1 MSFGHR
7 EITVTATSSV
17 IDPKD
22 FSSNL
27 HPGEHNHLHKSYW
40 NDGPLR
46 HVVEALAGTPVV
58 IVADN
63 MTGFT
68 LVGAV
73 LVDVRGRGLNGH
85 GVAISTESCKTPQ
98 NPQGITVYNV
108 RKIGI
113 IIPMQD
119 TTHGIRELAIGSER
133 RELELARQIYTASLP
148 EERAAGRVEVTCFVN
163 EVHAGY
169 TLDSYAD
176 RRPKPGWARI
186 SLEQIKAASL
196 CDTCLKTRET
206 ESHQS
211 TCAQFAIDLEARRQ
225 AELARRGR

>member
-1 MSFGHR
+1 MGSFGHR
-7 EITVTATSSV
+7 EITVTATSGV

-27 HPGEHNHLHKSYW
+27 HPSKHSHLHKSYW

-46 HVVEALAGTPVV
+46 HVVKALAGTPCI

-68 LVGAV
+68 LLGAV
-73 LVDVRGRGLNGH
+73 LVDVRGRGINGH
-85 GVAISTESCKTPQ
+85 GVAISTESCKHPQ
-98 NPQGITVYNV
+98 NPQGITVYDV

-119 TTHGIRELAIGSER
+119 TTHGIDSLAMQSER
-133 RELELARQIYTASLP
+133 RELELARRVYESRIPADRP
-148 EERAAGRVEVTCFVN
+148 AGHADAQCFSG
-163 EVHAGY
+163 EVHVSWE
-169 TLDSYAD
+169 TDNFMD
-176 RRPKPGWARI
+176 RGPSWARI
-186 SLEQIKAASL
+186 SLQDIQAASL

-206 ESHQS
+206 EMHQYS
-211 TCAQFAIDLEARRQ
+211 CPTFEIEMQARRE
-225 AELARRGR
+225 ADKARG